1 MTVIR
6 KSNSKCDSDNNSK
19 SSSDNNSNSYI
30 HCDNHDENR
39 GNNDDDDDDDVIS
52 YLHTRDKVHFY
63 RHYFSKNIDH

>member
-39 GNNDDDDDDDVIS
+39 GNNDDDDDDVIS